1 MRIEMNRVGGLSAV
15 AIFLG
20 IAFSTAA
27 LAEDAAPP
35 KELTNKSGIKLCLIP
50 AGEFMMGSPKEELGH
65 NAGTESPQHKVRI
78 TKPFYIAA
86 TEITQGEW
94 TKVMGSTFDDLS
106 DKNWKNRPPVGP
118 DLPMYW
124 VSWFDAL
131 SFCNKLSE
139 KAGRK
144 PYYKLTNIAM
154 ENYGNGAIDK
164 ADLEILGGNGYR
176 LPSEAQW
183 EYACRAGTTT
193 SLGNGKDITSAD
205 KTCANLDEIAWYAGN
220 LDKDKPI
227 KPAGKRK
234 PNAWGVYDMHGSMM
248 EWCEDE
254 FDAKYYEK
262 SPVDDPLN
270 PPSAGVRNKSAALR
284 SGTFF
289 LPPNCCRSAW
299 RMPGPTCARYPHI
312 GFRVVVPA
320 DIGETK

>member
-183 EYACRAGTTT
+183 EYASAPDDDFLGQRQGHHLGRQDLCQPRRDRLVRRQLGQGQADQTGRQEKAQRLGRLRHARQHDGMVRGRVRREVLREVAG
-193 SLGNGKDITSAD
+193 
-205 KTCANLDEIAWYAGN
+205 
-220 LDKDKPI
+220 
-227 KPAGKRK
+227 R
-234 PNAWGVYDMHGSMM
+234 
-248 EWCEDE
+248 
-254 FDAKYYEK
+254 
-262 SPVDDPLN
+262 
-270 PPSAGVRNKSAALR
+270 
-284 SGTFF
+284 
-289 LPPNCCRSAW
+289 RSA
-299 RMPGPTCARYPHI
+299 
-312 GFRVVVPA
+312 
-320 DIGETK
+320 